1 MYLRF
6 VYGYNFIFGNTPFHN
21 SPDQGLSKY
30 RVFPLEKHFPQVQI
44 QVREVWQI
52 QIRILS
58 SSNKY
63 YGLYFKNSR
72 IWLERRI
79 RRCQFTSKSKA
90 ENIGRFL
97 VDFSKIQNKTSKELR
112 IHSYFNCLRSKNS
125 RLTYFIIKVTNPVI
139 NIMPIMPIINAG
151 TDRSTFRWFSGFLS
165 AFLLLF

>member
-1 MYLRF
+1 MDTILF
-6 VYGYNFIFGNTPFHN
+6 LEIFPFIKLPRSGAFKIH
-21 SPDQGLSKY
+21 
-30 RVFPLEKHFPQVQI
+30 RVFSSGKTFSPSLDI
-44 QVREVWQI
+44 REVWQI

-112 IHSYFNCLRSKNS
+112 IYSYFNCLRSKNS

-139 NIMPIMPIINAG
+139 NIIPIMPIINAG